1 MFSKNFR
8 ILELP
13 VVKQLIQ
20 FLKQLQLPGFQG
32 FSVFDLLEMYAIG
45 LFKGALTTRAGS
57 ISFSFFMAL
66 FPFLLFV
73 LNLIPFVPIQN
84 FDASFLAFIE
94 SLLPESSL
102 DFFVEIYTDIKQNRR
117 GGLLS
122 SSFLLSIIL
131 IGNGV
136 NAILGGFS
144 DSYNVL
150 ITRHF
155 VKQYL
160 FALLIGLLLSIV
172 LIIAVSGFVFFEVSI
187 IRNLLESGIL
197 DNQENILLVGKYTF
211 FIALAIVSTSLLYYF
226 GTAEKKQVR
235 FFSPGAFMTSILF
248 IATTYLFGIYID
260 NFSSYNE
267 LYGSIGAL
275 LILMLY
281 IWLNAIILLLGF
293 ELNAAFNRLNKKH

>member
-45 LFKGALTTRAGS
+45 LFKGALATRAGS

-187 IRNLLESGIL
+187 IRNLSESGIL

-260 NFSSYNE
+260 NFSNYNE

>member
-1 MFSKNFR
+1 
-8 ILELP
+8 
-13 VVKQLIQ
+13 
-20 FLKQLQLPGFQG
+20 
-32 FSVFDLLEMYAIG
+32 
-45 LFKGALTTRAGS
+45 
-57 ISFSFFMAL
+57 
-66 FPFLLFV
+66 
-73 LNLIPFVPIQN
+73 
-84 FDASFLAFIE
+84 
-94 SLLPESSL
+94 
-102 DFFVEIYTDIKQNRR
+102 
-117 GGLLS
+117 LLS

-136 NAILGGFS
+136 NAIFGGFS

-187 IRNLLESGIL
+187 IRNLSESGIL

-226 GTAEKKQVR
+226 GTAENKQVC
-235 FFSPGAFMTSILF
+235 FFSPSAFMTSILF
-248 IATTYLFGIYID
+248 IATTYLFGIYFD
-260 NFSSYNE
+260 NFSNYNE

>member
-1 MFSKNFR
+1 MFSKDFR
-8 ILELP
+8 FLELP
-13 VVKQLIQ
+13 IVKQLIQ

-32 FSVFDLLEMYAIG
+32 LSVFDLLEMYAIG

-73 LNLIPFVPIQN
+73 LNLIPFVPIQD

-94 SLLPESSL
+94 SLLPDSSL
-102 DFFVEIYTDIKQNRR
+102 DFLVEIYTDIKQNRR

-136 NAILGGFS
+136 NAIFGGFS

-187 IRNLLESGIL
+187 IRNLSESGIL

-211 FIALAIVSTSLLYYF
+211 FIGLAIVSTSLLYYF

-248 IATTYLFGIYID
+248 ILTTYLFGIYID
-260 NFSSYNE
+260 NFSNYNE

-281 IWLNAIILLLGF
+281 IWLNSIILLLGF
-293 ELNAAFNRLNKKH
+293 ELNAAFNRLNKKN

>member
-45 LFKGALTTRAGS
+45 LFKGALATRAGS

-73 LNLIPFVPIQN
+73 LNLIPFVPLQN

-187 IRNLLESGIL
+187 IRNLSESGIL
-197 DNQENILLVGKYTF
+197 DNQENILLVGEYTF

-260 NFSSYNE
+260 NFSNYNE

>member
-260 NFSSYNE
+260 NFSNYNE

>member
-1 MFSKNFR
+1 
-8 ILELP
+8 
-13 VVKQLIQ
+13 
-20 FLKQLQLPGFQG
+20 
-32 FSVFDLLEMYAIG
+32 MYAIG

-73 LNLIPFVPIQN
+73 LNLIPFVPIQD

-94 SLLPESSL
+94 SLLPDSSL

-136 NAILGGFS
+136 NAIFGGFS

-187 IRNLLESGIL
+187 IRNLSESGIL

-211 FIALAIVSTSLLYYF
+211 FIGLAIVSTSLLYYF

-248 IATTYLFGIYID
+248 ILTTYLFGIYID
-260 NFSSYNE
+260 NFSNYNE

-281 IWLNAIILLLGF
+281 IWLNSIILLLGF
-293 ELNAAFNRLNKKH
+293 ELNAAFNRLNKKN

>member
-1 MFSKNFR
+1 MFSKDFR
-8 ILELP
+8 FLELP
-13 VVKQLIQ
+13 IVKQLIQ

-32 FSVFDLLEMYAIG
+32 LSVFDLLEMYAIG

-73 LNLIPFVPIQN
+73 LNLIPFVPIQD

-94 SLLPESSL
+94 SLLPDSSL

-136 NAILGGFS
+136 NAIFGGFS

-187 IRNLLESGIL
+187 ISNLSESGIL

-211 FIALAIVSTSLLYYF
+211 FIGLAIVSTSLLYYF

-248 IATTYLFGIYID
+248 ILTTYLFGIYID
-260 NFSSYNE
+260 NFSNYNE

-281 IWLNAIILLLGF
+281 IWLNSIILLLGF
-293 ELNAAFNRLNKKH
+293 ELNAAFNRLNKKN

>member
-187 IRNLLESGIL
+187 IRNLSESGIL

-260 NFSSYNE
+260 NFSNYNE

>member
-13 VVKQLIQ
+13 VVKQLIL

-45 LFKGALTTRAGS
+45 LFKGALATRAGS

-136 NAILGGFS
+136 NAIFGGFS

-187 IRNLLESGIL
+187 IRNLSESGIL

-260 NFSSYNE
+260 NFSNYNE

>member
-136 NAILGGFS
+136 NAIFGGFS

-187 IRNLLESGIL
+187 IRNLSESGIL

-260 NFSSYNE
+260 NFSNYNE

>member
-45 LFKGALTTRAGS
+45 LFKGALATRAGS

-136 NAILGGFS
+136 NAIFGGFS

-187 IRNLLESGIL
+187 IRNLSESGIL

-260 NFSSYNE
+260 NFSNYNE
-267 LYGSIGAL
+267 LYGSFGAL